1 MSDKNKDI
9 YIEILKRRID
19 ELNRYIE
26 GHQRFIQ
33 LKIHD
38 DATGLEHIIG
48 TDPHDALYV
57 ENGVVYYYNLQCG
70 DGSKLGDFHFVEK
83 EMY

>member
-1 MSDKNKDI
+1 M
-9 YIEILKRRID
+9 
-19 ELNRYIE
+19 
-26 GHQRFIQ
+26 
-33 LKIHD
+33 KIHD
-38 DATGLEHIIG
+38 DATGTEHIIG

-70 DGSKLGDFHFVEK
+70 DGSKYGDFHFVEK